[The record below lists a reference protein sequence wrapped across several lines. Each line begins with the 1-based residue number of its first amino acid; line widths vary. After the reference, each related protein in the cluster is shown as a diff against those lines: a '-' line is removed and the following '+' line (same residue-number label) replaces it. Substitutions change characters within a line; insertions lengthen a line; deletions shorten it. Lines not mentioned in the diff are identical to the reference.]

1 MRRSYITFVIAFVFS
16 FLCFESEGQE
26 KTIKGYVTTFDSIPL
41 ISAKIVVS
49 SSKLIVLTDSIG
61 RFELNYLSKD
71 KLKISANGFSSQKVK
86 IEEENEILHVNLK
99 LKSGSKNHEI
109 AVGYGHVKDE
119 KNLYSIINLNSD
131 DDVNFSQ
138 YTDIYVL
145 IERSLVG
152 VQVVNKEIIVRGLS
166 SINGSSAALIIVDG
180 VPVVGIA
187 LEMLKPFNVKSI
199 NLLKG
204 SSATVYG
211 SRGANG
217 VVLIEMKKGGK

>member
-1 MRRSYITFVIAFVFS
+1 MRRSYVTFVIIFVFS
-16 FLCFESEGQE
+16 ILSFESEGQE

-41 ISAKIVVS
+41 IMAKIVVS

-61 RFELNYLSKD
+61 RFELNYLPKD

-99 LKSGSKNHEI
+99 LKSGSKNREI

-119 KNLYSIINLNSD
+119 KKLYSIASLNN

-138 YTDIYVL
+138 FSNIYEL
-145 IERSLVG
+145 IEGRLAG
-152 VQVVNKEIIVRGLS
+152 LQVVNNEIIVRGLT
-166 SINGSSAALIIVDG
+166 SINGSGAALVIVDG
-180 VPVVGIA
+180 FPVEGSA
-187 LEMLKPFNVKSI
+187 LEMLSPINVKSI
-199 NLLKG
+199 NLLKDG
-204 SSATVYG
+204 STAIYG

-217 VVLIEMKKGGK
+217 VVIIEMKQGGE